1 MNEIRNM
8 EYYYLTSF
16 LSTLVLFVIIQY
28 IEYNRSKNDPENE
41 YSLFTL
47 NNVLLFVII
56 FMVITI
62 ALHYLSPIISKIDFT
77 SIKMNMEQKGG
88 GSAAI
93 TIEEIKEIDPKILSK
108 INDNFDVG
116 FEPFCSDIE

>member
-1 MNEIRNM
+1 MK
-8 EYYYLTSF
+8 YYYLTSF

-28 IEYNRSKNDPENE
+28 IEYNRSKNEPENE

-47 NNVLLFVII
+47 NNILLFVII
-56 FMVITI
+56 FIVITI
-62 ALHYLSPIISKIDFT
+62 ALHYLSPFISKFDFT
-77 SIKMNMEQKGG
+77 SINMNMKGG
-88 GSAAI
+88 GSNNNTTA

>member
-28 IEYNRSKNDPENE
+28 IEYNRSKNEPEYE

-47 NNVLLFVII
+47 NNILLFVII
-56 FMVITI
+56 FIVITI

-77 SIKMNMEQKGG
+77 SINMNMKGG
-88 GSAAI
+88 GGTTAT

>member
-28 IEYNRSKNDPENE
+28 IEYNRSKNEPDYE

-47 NNVLLFVII
+47 NNILLFVII
-56 FMVITI
+56 FIVITI

-77 SIKMNMEQKGG
+77 SINMNMKGG
-88 GSAAI
+88 GGTAT

>member
-28 IEYNRSKNDPENE
+28 IEYNRSKNEPEYE

-47 NNVLLFVII
+47 NNILLFVII
-56 FMVITI
+56 FIVITI

-77 SIKMNMEQKGG
+77 SINMNMKGG
-88 GSAAI
+88 GSTTAT

>member
-28 IEYNRSKNDPENE
+28 IEYNRSKNEPEYE

-47 NNVLLFVII
+47 NNILLFVII
-56 FMVITI
+56 FIVITI

-77 SIKMNMEQKGG
+77 SINMNMKGG
-88 GSAAI
+88 GSTNT

-116 FEPFCSDIE
+116 FEPFCSDVE